1 MTDITKFTAQK
12 VTIATARAQRHTQ
25 KAVLTA
31 ASSLSRAGRARAN
44 AEVCNEA
51 IVRLLN
57 LLYEYDPDIDDF
69 PNIDSA
75 TGRILIY
82 VPWSFHN
89 HKRWGL
95 RVLQADV
102 LRDYLLRLQVLFESG
117 KQSTPPVFL
126 FDRYARRWELNI
138 HDYPKLGQ
146 ALAYFEKRE
155 ITAKLFARYAK
166 TAQAKRKVK
175 RK

>member
-1 MTDITKFTAQK
+1 MTDIKTFAAQK
-12 VTIATARAQRHTQ
+12 TAVATAKAQRHTR

-31 ASSLSRAGRARAN
+31 ASSISRAGRAKAN

-51 IVRLLN
+51 IVRLLG

-69 PNIDSA
+69 PNIDAA
-75 TGRILIY
+75 TGRILVY

-95 RVLQADV
+95 LVGQADV

-117 KQSTPPVFL
+117 RQNTPPVFL

-138 HDYPKLGQ
+138 HDYPKLSQ

-166 TAQAKRKVK
+166 TAQAKRKTP